1 MKRLLRIL
9 CAMALL
15 FTACHDDPS
24 IVGKWQVTS
33 DEQGNDYVNNIVTYT
48 FQEDHTGLFMA
59 QYPNDST
66 NRIELNW
73 EMMHDTLVISEAHL
87 EYPVMP
93 MMALV
98 RKLTEQEMTWGVFH
112 WGTGEVVQTELKR
125 I

>member
-1 MKRLLRIL
+1 MKRILLAL

-48 FQEDHTGLFMA
+48 FQEDHTGLIMA
-59 QYPNDST
+59 QFPSDST
-66 NRIELNW
+66 YRMELTW
-73 EMMHDTLVISEAHL
+73 EMSHDTLIIGEANA
-87 EYPVMP
+87 EYETMP
-93 MMALV
+93 MMAIV
-98 RKLTEQEMTWGVFH
+98 RKITEQAMTWGVFN
-112 WGTGEVVQTELKR
+112 WGLGEVIQTELKR